1 MAFPADFLDELVAR
15 NEISEVVGEYV
26 QLTKKSGSNM
36 FGLCPFHSE
45 KTPSF
50 SVSSDKQIYHCFGCG
65 KGGSV
70 INFIME
76 MEGLGYRD
84 AVEYLAKRAGLEIPD
99 DGTPQTVRDRRARI
113 LSLNKD
119 AARFYYSMLSQK
131 EGSAAVE
138 YIKRRSI
145 SKEMVVR
152 FGLGVAPDGWR
163 NLTDAMLKKGYT
175 YQELFD
181 AGLCKKSRSGNGGV
195 YDTFRNRLMFPV
207 IDIRGSVIGFSGRAL
222 GDNEPKY
229 LNSPDTPVFNKSRNL
244 FGMNLAKKTKFG
256 MIILVEGNVDVVSL
270 HQAGFDCAVASL
282 GTSLTPDQARLISR
296 YAQKVVISYDADS
309 AGVKA
314 AQRALSILEK
324 AGLEVKVLRISGAKD
339 PDEFIKNRGADAFRI
354 LLEKSD
360 NHIDYRLSIIRNKY
374 ILDTDDGKIGYLNEV
389 AEMLAGVSSD
399 VERDIY
405 SVRVAEET
413 GVSADAVKSEVKK
426 KRRRMIS
433 KAKKKNEQE
442 QMRVSSTI
450 QPSDTSIK
458 YKNVVSAAAEE
469 GVIRLLLLDPELI
482 NTLPE
487 ISSND
492 FSSEFLRK
500 VYSVII
506 RRYSEGKDIT
516 TAAVMAELET
526 AESQHLSVVVQKP
539 ETVSDG
545 KRALND
551 YVEKIKS
558 EKLKRSNADLG
569 ELAKM
574 FREKKGYTE

>member
-1 MAFPADFLDELVAR
+1 MAFPADFLDALVAR

-163 NLTDAMLKKGYT
+163 NLTDAMLNKGYT

-374 ILDTDDGKIGYLNEV
+374 ILDTDDGKIGYLNEA
-389 AEMLAGVSSD
+389 AEMLAGLSSD